1 VSDVRFSVPVTLVE
15 KGNNRI
21 EVMAFN
27 GISWGH
33 SGYMGSVDVV
43 WEPDTE
49 VPLPN
54 LWILAVGVTKYD
66 NARTELLQYY
76 GADHPN
82 LNYTGND
89 VRELIKS
96 LKAQEGKRYG
106 TVNYR
111 MLIEGEI
118 EPTAANVREQIRFLQ
133 EAGQRDV
140 VLLFFSGHGLSEGN
154 RFYFLTK
161 DAVIRNNVIDPNHA
175 ISDETIKAVL
185 NAPGRRLIFIDA
197 CQSGGMDIN
206 SFMYSLRRTNAF
218 MLSSS
223 EGDKPSY
230 ELWQLGQAGHGAFA
244 YSIINGLNGSARPR
258 ADASISVLQLSGY
271 VLNTVKDITKT
282 QLFQQKP
289 VQYSWGFSDFE
300 IAR

>member
-1 VSDVRFSVPVTLVE
+1 
-15 KGNNRI
+15 
-21 EVMAFN
+21 
-27 GISWGH
+27 
-33 SGYMGSVDVV
+33 MGSVDVV
-43 WEPDTE
+43 WQPDTD

-66 NARTELLQYY
+66 NAGTELLRYY
-76 GADHPN
+76 GADHKN
-82 LNYTGND
+82 MDFTGND
-89 VRELIKS
+89 VRELVKS

-118 EPTAANVREQIRFLQ
+118 EPTAANVHEQINFIQR
-133 EAGQRDV
+133 AGQRDV

-161 DAVIRNNVIDPNHA
+161 DAVINNNVIDPNHS
-175 ISDETIKAVL
+175 ITDETIKAVL

-230 ELWQLGQAGHGAFA
+230 ELFQLGQAGHGAFA
-244 YSIINGLNGSARPR
+244 YSIIRGLNGYARPR
-258 ADASISVLQLSGY
+258 AGAGISVLQLSGY
-271 VLNTVKDITKT
+271 VLNSVKDITKT
-282 QLFQQKP
+282 QAHQQKP